1 MQPSSVSASA
11 ERTPMSA
18 LDNLP
23 ESRVSESESRK
34 EKRKVVRKSRKEGKK
49 EGRKESKQSKAKQS
63 KAKQSKAKQS
73 KAKQSKAIF
82 LLPRRAANFKSNF
95 PRIVMNSSHARCP
108 KRYSNKM
115 KRIANY

>member
-49 EGRKESKQSKAKQS
+49 EGRKESKQS
-63 KAKQSKAKQS
+63 
-73 KAKQSKAIF
+73 
-82 LLPRRAANFKSNF
+82 
-95 PRIVMNSSHARCP
+95 
-108 KRYSNKM
+108 
-115 KRIANY
+115 IA

>member
-23 ESRVSESESRK
+23 ESRVIESESRK

-49 EGRKESKQSKAKQS
+49 EGTKEGRNQS